1 MIKMVTETEFMA
13 ALARFA
19 ETSAEVSAATDRLV
33 AVANV
38 DPGGIAEGFKVLFI
52 WGMKIAE
59 LLMDEISRNPSLN
72 AKMVESQQMNIANMD
87 VIAPAMLKFGP
98 YINKILGSFGLS
110 LDKIIRLFLGF

>member
-1 MIKMVTETEFMA
+1 MVTETEFMA

-72 AKMVESQQMNIANMD
+72 AKMVESQQMIIANMD

-98 YINKILGSFGLS
+98 YINKILGGFGLS